1 MLRHPGY
8 TRERIA
14 QVGDRI
20 RALIHADAVAPERLA
35 VAGPVDRIEP
45 AEAELLEYR
54 DCRLGETFGPL
65 WATFWFKVEATVP
78 EPWQGERVDLLWV
91 SHSEATLWDGGR
103 ALQGLN
109 TSPDGARVDAM
120 VRETAAAGER
130 LDLRVEL
137 ACNGL
142 FGELSRPYASREPVV
157 LDRCQIARFDASL
170 AAASRLRRPAPARG
184 GPR

>member
-20 RALIHADAVAPERLA
+20 RALIHADAVAPGRLA

-45 AEAELLEYR
+45 AEAELLAYR
-54 DCRLGETFGPL
+54 DCELGETFGPL
-65 WATFWFKVEATVP
+65 WATYWFKVEATVP
-78 EPWQGERVDLLWV
+78 ERWQGERVDLLWI

-109 TSPDGARVDAM
+109 TSPDGARVDRALP
-120 VRETAAAGER
+120 AAPGHAVSPGGRRRAARSARRAR
-130 LDLRVEL
+130 LQ
-137 ACNGL
+137 
-142 FGELSRPYASREPVV
+142 RPFR
-157 LDRCQIARFDASL
+157 
-170 AAASRLRRPAPARG
+170 
-184 GPR
+184 